1 MNKIAQFH
9 KVSFE
14 QFKESWDDSF
24 PGASEEEIKE
34 IYDQI
39 KLPKRATRGSAG
51 YDFFSPVDF
60 ELKPGETI
68 KIPTGIRVF
77 IESDWVLN
85 IFPRSGLGFKFRLQ
99 MNNTVGIIDSDY
111 FYSDN
116 EGHIFVKLTNDTNEG
131 KTVSVAQGTG
141 MVQGIFM
148 QYGVTI
154 DDDAT
159 EQNSYGFVSVK
170 KDGLWGSIDKNGKT
184 IIEPKYNLENN
195 LKIDFIGKWYLG
207 EEIGVNYYCD
217 K

>member
-68 KIPTGIRVF
+68 
-77 IESDWVLN
+77 N

-159 EQNSYGFVSVK
+159 EVRNGGF
-170 KDGLWGSIDKNGKT
+170 GSTTK
-184 IIEPKYNLENN
+184 
-195 LKIDFIGKWYLG
+195 
-207 EEIGVNYYCD
+207 
-217 K
+217 